1 MDKLL
6 SVIIV
11 AYKHADIL
19 EKCLESLIHYNDIGD
34 CLEIIVS
41 DNSPDDNIKDMVNKK
56 FGQVKYLRNDN
67 VGFGKGNNR
76 GVEISTSNLLL
87 FLNPDTIFIEPV
99 FSFALNKFKDSN
111 LTMFGVKLLSINRKS
126 NTSFAYIDCF
136 SIKKQIIGKLANKL
150 NFFDSENMSILG
162 ADIFIRKSVF
172 DMAGRFD
179 ENIFMYFE
187 ENDLTKRVKKIAP
200 NGKIGFFKE
209 KSIIHLEG
217 GTQDNNIDIDSY
229 VQTRIKT
236 MYYYADKW
244 NIEKSVLL
252 VNCIKRFYIL
262 AVISLFKLD
271 LRMYRM
277 NIAIAKEYKKL
288 LKRERN

>member
-67 VGFGKGNNR
+67 VGFSKGNNR

-87 FLNPDTIFIEPV
+87 FLNPDTIFIEPF

-126 NTSFAYIDCF
+126 NTSFAY
-136 SIKKQIIGKLANKL
+136 
-150 NFFDSENMSILG
+150 
-162 ADIFIRKSVF
+162 RK
-172 DMAGRFD
+172 
-179 ENIFMYFE
+179 
-187 ENDLTKRVKKIAP
+187 T
-200 NGKIGFFKE
+200 
-209 KSIIHLEG
+209 
-217 GTQDNNIDIDSY
+217 
-229 VQTRIKT
+229 
-236 MYYYADKW
+236 
-244 NIEKSVLL
+244 
-252 VNCIKRFYIL
+252 
-262 AVISLFKLD
+262 
-271 LRMYRM
+271 
-277 NIAIAKEYKKL
+277 
-288 LKRERN
+288 